1 VAEPEPAPEPE
12 AEVAV
17 EVEVDDEPDTEL
29 DVVDD
34 LPDELADVDLSGID
48 IPDPDAVQGGGE
60 IPKRAPAR
68 RKPPVTRKPGAPPSK
83 AVVPDA
89 EEE

>member
-17 EVEVDDEPDTEL
+17 DVDDEPDTEL

-34 LPDELADVDLSGID
+34 LPDELADVDVSGID
-48 IPDPDAVQGGGE
+48 IPDPDAVEGGGE

-83 AVVPDA
+83 AVVPEA